1 MQDTFDI
8 RAQQNATPTEKDY
21 ENALRPLNF
30 DDFNGQNK
38 VVDNLTVFVEAAKY
52 RGEPLDHTLLHGPP
66 GLGKTTLSNIIAN
79 ELGVGFKITSGPVLD
94 KPGDLAG
101 LLTSL
106 ESHDVLFIDEIHR
119 LSPVVEEYLYS
130 AMEDYRIDIMIDKGP
145 SARSIQIELNPFTLI
160 GATTRSGL
168 LTAPLRARF
177 GINLHLEY
185 YDADT
190 LKNIITRSA
199 SILQVEIDGEAAA
212 EIAGR
217 SRGTPRIANAL
228 LRRVRDFAQVKGNG
242 RIDLK
247 IAHLALEA
255 LNIDA
260 YGLDEIDNKL
270 LSTIIDKFG
279 GGPVGITTIAT
290 AIGEDQG
297 TVEEVYEPFLIMEGF
312 IKRTPR
318 GREATDLAYQHLGRS
333 RFGLKDSQPSLFD
346 CHPELFD

>member
-1 MQDTFDI
+1 MMDEDFDI
-8 RAQQNATPTEKDY
+8 RREQLSASEKDY
-21 ENALRPLNF
+21 ENALRPLSF
-30 DDFNGQNK
+30 DDFSGQK
-38 VVDNLTVFVEAAKY
+38 QVVDNLRVFVEAAKY

-101 LLTSL
+101 ILTSL
-106 ESHDVLFIDEIHR
+106 EPRDVLFIDEIHR

-145 SARSIQIELNPFTLI
+145 SARSIQIDLNPFTLV

-177 GINLHLEY
+177 GINMHLQY
-185 YDADT
+185 YQPET
-190 LKNIITRSA
+190 LRHIITRSA
-199 SILQVEIDGEAAA
+199 SILGVPITAEAAG

-228 LRRVRDFAQVKGNG
+228 LRRVRDFAQVRGTG
-242 RIDLK
+242 RIDTD
-247 IAHLALEA
+247 ITQVALTA
-255 LNIDA
+255 LNIDQ
-260 YGLDEIDNKL
+260 YGLDEVDNRL
-270 LSTIIDKFG
+270 LLTIIDKFR

-290 AIGEDQG
+290 AIGEDAG

-318 GREATDLAYQHLGRS
+318 GRMVTELAYKHFGRNPYS
-333 RFGLKDSQPSLFD
+333 GNIMEPQLFD
-346 CHPELFD
+346 E

>member
-1 MQDTFDI
+1 MNDDFDI
-8 RAQQNATPTEKDY
+8 RNENVSPAEK
-21 ENALRPLNF
+21 EFEKALRPLKF
-30 DDFNGQNK
+30 DDFSGQKN
-38 VVDNLTVFVEAAKY
+38 VVENLRVFVEAAKY

-101 LLTSL
+101 ILTSL
-106 ESHDVLFIDEIHR
+106 EPNDVLFIDEIHR

-145 SARSIQIELNPFTLI
+145 SARSIQIDLNPFTLI

-185 YDADT
+185 YGPET
-190 LKNIITRSA
+190 LQQIIRRSA
-199 SILQVEIDGEAAA
+199 GLLKVPIDDDAAIEISR
-212 EIAGR
+212 R
-217 SRGTPRIANAL
+217 SRGTPRIANSL

-242 RIDLK
+242 RITAEITK
-247 IAHLALEA
+247 LALQA
-255 LNIDA
+255 LNIDQ
-260 YGLDEIDNKL
+260 YGLDETDNKIL
-270 LSTIIDKFG
+270 LTIIDKFH
-279 GGPVGITTIAT
+279 GGPVGISTIAT
-290 AIGEDQG
+290 AIGEDAG

-318 GREATDLAYQHLGRS
+318 GRMATKLAYDHLGRNPYS
-333 RFGLKDSQPSLFD
+333 GNIMEPSLF
-346 CHPELFD
+346 

>member
-1 MQDTFDI
+1 MTDDFDI
-8 RAQQNATPTEKDY
+8 REEQNFNSAEKDF
-21 ENALRPLNF
+21 ENALRPLRF
-30 DDFNGQNK
+30 DDFSGQSK
-38 VVDNLTVFVEAAKY
+38 VVENLQVFVEAAKY

-101 LLTSL
+101 ILTSL
-106 ESHDVLFIDEIHR
+106 EKNDVLFIDEIHR
-119 LSPVVEEYLYS
+119 LSPLVEEYLYS

-145 SARSIQIELNPFTLI
+145 SARSIQIDLNPFTLV

-185 YDADT
+185 YDPET
-190 LKNIITRSA
+190 LKRILKRSA
-199 SILQVEIDGEAAA
+199 SILKVPIDDDAAM
-212 EIAGR
+212 EIARR

-228 LRRVRDFAQVKGNG
+228 LRRVRDFAQVKGTG
-242 RIDLK
+242 RIDHE
-247 IAHLALEA
+247 ITQYALTA
-255 LNIDA
+255 LNIDRF
-260 YGLDEIDNKL
+260 GLDETDNKIL
-270 LSTIIDKFG
+270 LTIIDKFH

-290 AIGEDQG
+290 AIGEDAG
-297 TVEEVYEPFLIMEGF
+297 TVEEVYEPYLIMEGF

-318 GREATDLAYQHLGRS
+318 GRMVTELAYKHLGRS
-333 RFGLKDSQPSLFD
+333 MFNGSEQLTLDF
-346 CHPELFD
+346 

>member
-1 MQDTFDI
+1 MSMMDGDFDI
-8 RAQQNATPTEKDY
+8 REERYGGGEKDF
-21 ENALRPLNF
+21 ENALRPLSF
-30 DDFNGQNK
+30 RDFSGQQK
-38 VVDNLTVFVEAAKY
+38 IVENLEVFVEAAKY

-101 LLTSL
+101 ILTSL
-106 ESHDVLFIDEIHR
+106 EKNDVLFIDEIHR

-145 SARSIQIELNPFTLI
+145 SARSIQIDLNPFTLV
-160 GATTRSGL
+160 GTTTRSGL

-177 GINLHLEY
+177 GINMHLEY
-185 YDADT
+185 YEPEVLQRIIERSSNILGVPITEDAA
-190 LKNIITRSA
+190 L
-199 SILQVEIDGEAAA
+199 

-242 RIDLK
+242 RIDTK
-247 IAHLALEA
+247 ITKVALTA
-255 LNIDA
+255 LNIDQ
-260 YGLDEIDNKL
+260 YGLDEIDNKIL
-270 LSTIIDKFG
+270 LTIIDKFR
-279 GGPVGITTIAT
+279 GGPVGLTTIAT
-290 AIGEDQG
+290 AIGEDAG

-318 GREATDLAYQHLGRS
+318 GRMVTELAYRHFGRNPYA
-333 RFGLKDSQPSLFD
+333 GNIMEPNLF
-346 CHPELFD
+346 E

>member
-1 MQDTFDI
+1 M
-8 RAQQNATPTEKDY
+8 
-21 ENALRPLNF
+21 ENLE
-30 DDFNGQNK
+30 
-38 VVDNLTVFVEAAKY
+38 VFVEAAKY

-101 LLTSL
+101 ILTSL
-106 ESHDVLFIDEIHR
+106 EPRDVLFIDEIHR

-145 SARSIQIELNPFTLI
+145 SARSIQIDLNPFTLV

-185 YDADT
+185 YGPEM
-190 LKNIITRSA
+190 LQKIIKRSA
-199 SILQVEIDGEAAA
+199 MILKVPIDDDAAI
-212 EIAGR
+212 EIARR

-242 RIDLK
+242 RIDRD
-247 IAHLALEA
+247 IARLSLSA
-255 LNIDA
+255 LNIDQ
-260 YGLDEIDNKL
+260 YGLDEIDNKIL
-270 LSTIIDKFG
+270 LTIIDKFR
-279 GGPVGITTIAT
+279 GGPVGVSTIAT
-290 AIGEDQG
+290 AIGEDTG
-297 TVEEVYEPFLIMEGF
+297 TVEEVYEPYLIMEGF
-312 IKRTPR
+312 IKRTQR
-318 GREATDLAYQHLGRS
+318 GRMVTPLAYQHLGRPMIGS
-333 RFGLKDSQPSLFD
+333 NAMEPGLFD
-346 CHPELFD
+346 

>member
-1 MQDTFDI
+1 MNEDFDI
-8 RAQQNATPTEKDY
+8 REESISSTEK
-21 ENALRPLNF
+21 EFEKALRPPKFN
-30 DDFNGQNK
+30 DFSGQQK
-38 VVDNLTVFVEAAKY
+38 VVENLKVFVEAAKY

-94 KPGDLAG
+94 RPGDLAG
-101 LLTSL
+101 ILTSL
-106 ESHDVLFIDEIHR
+106 EKNDVLFIDEIHR

-145 SARSIQIELNPFTLI
+145 SARSIQIDLNPFTLV

-185 YDADT
+185 YEPEVLT
-190 LKNIITRSA
+190 RIIKRSA
-199 SILQVEIDGEAAA
+199 NILNVPINDDAAI
-212 EIAGR
+212 EIARR

-242 RIDLK
+242 RIDINIAK
-247 IAHLALEA
+247 IALTA
-255 LNIDA
+255 LNIDQ
-260 YGLDEIDNKL
+260 YGLDEIDNKIL
-270 LSTIIDKFG
+270 LTIIDKFQ
-279 GGPVGITTIAT
+279 GGPVGVTTIAT
-290 AIGEDQG
+290 AIGEDSG
-297 TVEEVYEPFLIMEGF
+297 TVEEVYEPYLIMEGF

-318 GREATDLAYQHLGRS
+318 GRMVTEMAYQHFGRNPYKGNIMEPT
-333 RFGLKDSQPSLFD
+333 FFDS
-346 CHPELFD
+346 

>member
-1 MQDTFDI
+1 MNEDFDI
-8 RAQQNATPTEKDY
+8 REERFTTAEKEF
-21 ENALRPLNF
+21 ENALRPPKF
-30 DDFNGQNK
+30 DDFSGQDK
-38 VVDNLTVFVEAAKY
+38 VVENLRVFVEAAKY

-101 LLTSL
+101 ILTSL
-106 ESHDVLFIDEIHR
+106 EPNDVLFIDEIHR

-145 SARSIQIELNPFTLI
+145 SARSIQIDLNPFTLV

-185 YDADT
+185 YAPET
-190 LKNIITRSA
+190 LSRIIKRSA
-199 SILQVEIDGEAAA
+199 NLLKVPIEGDAAVEIAR
-212 EIAGR
+212 R
-217 SRGTPRIANAL
+217 SRGTPRICHAL

-242 RIDLK
+242 TIDHA
-247 IAHLALEA
+247 IAQSSLQA
-255 LNIDA
+255 LNIDK
-260 YGLDEIDNKL
+260 YGLDEIDNKIL
-270 LSTIIDKFG
+270 LTIIDKFR
-279 GGPVGITTIAT
+279 GGPVGVSTIAT
-290 AIGEDQG
+290 AIGEDAG
-297 TVEEVYEPFLIMEGF
+297 TLEEVYEPYLIMEGF

-318 GREATDLAYQHLGRS
+318 GRMATELAYEHLGKTMRGS
-333 RFGLKDSQPSLFD
+333 SVSEPSLF
-346 CHPELFD
+346 E